1 MKRRAGVLLC
11 GCGAFDGT
19 DPHEAVLSMLCLQEA
34 GIEVVPLFQ
43 DAQQFHVVDHTTA
56 QEQEGF
62 ARSMGAESARL
73 VRGKIY
79 SLGEISPKLLEM
91 LIIPGGQ
98 GPVKSLITGFGSQE
112 ERRLVPEVQSF
123 LEGFHEAGGVFG
135 AISLAEFV
143 LSAALG
149 PWPDGKG
156 CFDLGPE
163 EVLVDRPQ
171 SRVLTP
177 GHTQATSLPQLA
189 RGIRNLIAAMLQL
202 SDERG
207 A

>member
-1 MKRRAGVLLC
+1 VKRRAGVLLC

-34 GIEVVPLFQ
+34 GLEVVPLVF
-43 DAQQFHVVDHTTA
+43 DGPQFHVVDHTTA
-56 QEQEGF
+56 QEQEGQ
-62 ARSMGAESARL
+62 ARQMMSESARL
-73 VRGKIY
+73 VRGKLY
-79 SLGEISPKLLEM
+79 SLQEISPKLLEM
-91 LIIPGGQ
+91 LVIPGGQ
-98 GPVKSLITGFGSQE
+98 GPVKSLLTGFGSQE
-112 ERRLVPEVQSF
+112 ERCIVPEVLSF
-123 LEGFHEAGGVFG
+123 FGGFHDSGGVFG

-149 PWPDGKG
+149 PWPEGKG

-163 EVLVDRPQ
+163 DVLVDPAQ
-171 SRVLTP
+171 GRVLAP

-189 RGIRNLIAAMLQL
+189 RGIRNLIEAMVRL
-202 SDERG
+202 SDDRT

>member
-1 MKRRAGVLLC
+1 
-11 GCGAFDGT
+11 
-19 DPHEAVLSMLCLQEA
+19 MLCLQEA
-34 GIEVVPLFQ
+34 GIEVVPLFH
-43 DAQQFHVVDHTTA
+43 DAPQFHVVDHTTA
-56 QEQEGF
+56 QEQEGLS
-62 ARSMGAESARL
+62 RSMRAESARL
-73 VRGKIY
+73 VRGKLY
-79 SLGEISPKLLEM
+79 SLEEISPKLLEM

-98 GPVKSLITGFGSQE
+98 GPVKSLLTGFGSQE
-112 ERRLVPEVQSF
+112 ERRILPEVQSF
-123 LEGFHEAGGVFG
+123 FEGFHDSGGVFG

-171 SRVLTP
+171 ARVLTP

-189 RGIRNLIAAMLQL
+189 RGIKNLVGAMMQL
-202 SDERG
+202 LDERT

>member
-19 DPHEAVLSMLCLQEA
+19 DPHEAVLSMLCLQES
-34 GIEVVPLFQ
+34 GMEVVPLVF
-43 DAQQFHVVDHTTA
+43 DAPQFHVVDHTTA
-56 QEQEGF
+56 QELEGT
-62 ARSMGAESARL
+62 ARSMAAESARL
-73 VRGKIY
+73 VRGKLY
-79 SLGEISPKLLEM
+79 SLEEISPKLLEM

-98 GPVKSLITGFGSQE
+98 GPVKSLLTGFGSQE
-112 ERRLVPEVQSF
+112 DRRIVPEVESF
-123 LEGFHEAGGVFG
+123 LEGFHGAGGVFG

-163 EVLVDRPQ
+163 EVLVDRLQ
-171 SRVLTP
+171 GRVLTP

-189 RGIRNLIAAMLQL
+189 RGIRNLIAAMVKL
-202 SDERG
+202 SDERTS
-207 A
+207 